1 MEERMPSQHI
11 ASTTQGKGGRE
22 VRQSPSP
29 ALDVDEHGDITS
41 LASELASAYKQMVA
55 FYHHQLELA
64 LPDADRRARG
74 LDSTPEEAAADLAR
88 IRDRPPDQVPWFD
101 LNRLVDRDPDA
112 FAEVWSQ
119 IKRQARQELAS
130 GQRTAK
136 ALTWDGSPWDRARFL
151 ALRDSFREPIP
162 PQSGI
167 EAALVDSAAEAFADY
182 LECSEYLHMQL
193 GTEVTGERDR
203 LARDGSWEPQ
213 RLSFAEAIERS
224 SKLVERAHQ
233 RFLRTLKMLHEWRRS
248 APTLYVGSAAQINVG
263 QQQVNVA
270 QFTRTRRRPEDLPKS
285 TAAIRRRRVR
295 PRLEPAVSQEG

>member
-1 MEERMPSQHI
+1 MRQ
-11 ASTTQGKGGRE
+11 AS
-22 VRQSPSP
+22 SPT
-29 ALDVDEHGDITS
+29 LDLDEHGDMTS
-41 LASELASAYKQMVA
+41 LATELASAYKQMVA

-74 LDSTPEEAAADLAR
+74 LDYTPEEAAADLAR
-88 IRDRPPDQVPWFD
+88 IRDRPPREVSWFD
-101 LNRLVDRDPDA
+101 LNRLVDRDPEA
-112 FAEVWSQ
+112 FVEVWSQ

-136 ALTWDGSPWDRARFL
+136 ALTWDGSPWDRARYL
-151 ALRDSFREPIP
+151 ALRASFRGTSP

-167 EAALVDSAAEAFADY
+167 EAALVESAAEAYSDY

-193 GTEVTGERDR
+193 GTEVKGERDR
-203 LARDGSWEPQ
+203 LARDGIWEPQ

-233 RFLRTLKMLHEWRRS
+233 RFLRTLKMLHEVQR
-248 APTLYVGSAAQINVG
+248 ATPMLYVGTAAQINVG

-270 QFTRTRRRPEDLPKS
+270 HQTNPGRRLPDLPKS

-295 PRLEPAVSQEG
+295 PRREPAGSQEA